1 MTLGEYI
8 RALVTT
14 LQECDARAYERLCH
28 VVGTRRA
35 FIQLDAQ
42 SVYVRMHHGILEVED
57 AGRERLPVEGEG
69 SIDSATVLAL
79 LRGDLEVFEAI
90 LDDRL
95 VVHGDLVQINRMFQA
110 IEILLDVA
118 PRCPAMQQLSKGF
131 VEEALSWQLA
141 PAVSRV
147 NWYPFAVNPAEL
159 ALLARY
165 GLLAQFQ

>member
-14 LQECDARAYERLCH
+14 LQECDAGAYERLCH

-35 FIQLDAQ
+35 SIQLDAQ
-42 SVYVRMHHGILEVED
+42 SVYVRMHHGILDVED

-69 SIDSATVLAL
+69 SIDSATVLAI

-118 PRCPAMQQLSKGF
+118 PRCPAMQQLNNKF
-131 VEEALSWQLA
+131 VEESLSRQMA
-141 PAVSRV
+141 PAFSKV
-147 NWYPFAVNPAEL
+147 NWYPFAVNAAEF
-159 ALLARY
+159 AFLARY
-165 GLLAQFQ
+165 RLLA